1 MRDPMRTQN
10 HVGQIRTRGF
20 TLVEIMIVVVII
32 GLLAAL
38 AIPAFMRVQARS
50 QTSAVAN
57 DFRVFA
63 EAFEIYNTQNGAWP
77 GNVGPGLVPP
87 GMGTGDFKVG
97 TWRSTT
103 PIGGVWNWDNMP
115 SRAFGYSAAISISGF
130 TCSDAQLT
138 AIDTLIDDGNLAT
151 GYFQKVAGNRAS
163 FILAQ

>member
-1 MRDPMRTQN
+1 
-10 HVGQIRTRGF
+10 
-20 TLVEIMIVVVII
+20 MIVVVII
-32 GLLAAL
+32 GLLAVL

-50 QTSAVAN
+50 QTSVVAN
-57 DFRVFA
+57 NFRVFA
-63 EAFEIYNTQNGAWP
+63 EAFEIYNTQNGSWP

-151 GYFQKVAGNRAS
+151 GYFQKVAADRAS